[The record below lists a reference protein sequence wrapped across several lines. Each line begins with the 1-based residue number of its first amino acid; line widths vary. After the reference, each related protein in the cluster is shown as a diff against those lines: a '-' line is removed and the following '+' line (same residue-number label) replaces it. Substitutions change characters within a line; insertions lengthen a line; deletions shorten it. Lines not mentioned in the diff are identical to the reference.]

1 MFEIDVLTVDLPVIS
16 EQCQEEKY
24 LKNLE
29 GCMQKQAAVNYSDGR
44 YKPIVE
50 KCEGCER
57 IVEDSGTRYCQSY
70 LNPAAKWKLGF
81 CNFATHAKPEIA
93 VAKIRINPLKA
104 AKRASKSKK

>member
-1 MFEIDVLTVDLPVIS
+1 MFGTAVVTVELSAVKVWWR
-16 EQCQEEKY
+16 EEKY

-29 GCMQKQAAVNYSDGR
+29 GSMQKQAAVNYSDGR

-57 IVEDSGTRYCQSY
+57 VVENAGARYCQSY